1 MAYALSVD
9 VIDPDGE
16 IYVTHTFW
24 GDTEK
29 EARENYAE
37 HAEED
42 ESLEDAI
49 DEDRVQ
55 ESGEEVPDD
64 QLPTAEEE
72 AEEEEVVKKA
82 E

>member
-24 GDTEK
+24 GETED
-29 EARENYAE
+29 EARENYTE
-37 HAEED
+37 HAAED
-42 ESLEDAI
+42 ESLGDAI

-55 ESGEEVPDD
+55 ESGEEVADEE
-64 QLPTAEEE
+64 LPTAEEE

>member
-29 EARENYAE
+29 EARENYDE

-42 ESLEDAI
+42 ESLGEAI

-55 ESGEEVPDD
+55 ESLEQVPDD
-64 QLPTAEEE
+64 QLPTVEEE

-82 E
+82 G

>member
-1 MAYALSVD
+1 MAYALTVD

-29 EARENYAE
+29 EARENYDE

-55 ESGEEVPDD
+55 ESLEQVPDD
-64 QLPTAEEE
+64 QLPTVEEE

-82 E
+82 G

>member
-24 GDTEK
+24 GETEK
-29 EARENYAE
+29 EARENYDE
-37 HAEED
+37 HAAED
-42 ESLEDAI
+42 ESLGDAI

-55 ESGEEVPDD
+55 ESGEEVADD
-64 QLPTAEEE
+64 ELPTAEEE
-72 AEEEEVVKKA
+72 TEEEEVVKKA

>member
-55 ESGEEVPDD
+55 QSGEEVPDD
-64 QLPTAEEE
+64 ELPTAEEE
-72 AEEEEVVKKA
+72 AEEEEVVKRA

>member
-24 GDTEK
+24 GETEK

-55 ESGEEVPDD
+55 ESGEEVADD

-72 AEEEEVVKKA
+72 TEEEEVVKKA

>member
-24 GDTEK
+24 GETEK
-29 EARENYAE
+29 EARENYDE

-55 ESGEEVPDD
+55 ESGEEVADD

-82 E
+82 G

>member
-24 GDTEK
+24 GETEK
-29 EARENYAE
+29 EARENYDE

-42 ESLEDAI
+42 ESLGDAI

-55 ESGEEVPDD
+55 ESGEEVADD

>member
-16 IYVTHTFW
+16 IYVTYTFW
-24 GDTEK
+24 GESKK
-29 EARENYAE
+29 EARENYDE

-42 ESLEDAI
+42 ESLADAI

-55 ESGEEVPDD
+55 ESLEQVADEE
-64 QLPTAEEE
+64 LPTAEEE